1 MAYHSKFRRHGRLA
15 PMSGRQ
21 TFAAQG
27 EDLARKFVVDSAVA
41 LATRAGAN
49 YFCTRPNPDYALCN
63 VFNDV
68 ADKQEKKAGNS
79 LLTFGV
85 WSVVALLA
93 AIIE

>member
-1 MAYHSKFRRHGRLA
+1 MTEGTMAYHSKFRRHGRLA

-68 ADKQEKKAGNS
+68 ADKQDRQENHRAECSCLGDPQRP
-79 LLTFGV
+79 
-85 WSVVALLA
+85 A
-93 AIIE
+93 

>member
-1 MAYHSKFRRHGRLA
+1 MAYHVKYRRNRRLGR
-15 PMSGRQ
+15 MSASQ

-27 EDLARKFVVDSAVA
+27 EDLARKFVVDGAVA
-41 LATRAGAN
+41 LTARAGAN

-63 VFNDV
+63 AFND
-68 ADKQEKKAGNS
+68 AANNQEKKAGNS
-79 LLTFGV
+79 LLAFGV